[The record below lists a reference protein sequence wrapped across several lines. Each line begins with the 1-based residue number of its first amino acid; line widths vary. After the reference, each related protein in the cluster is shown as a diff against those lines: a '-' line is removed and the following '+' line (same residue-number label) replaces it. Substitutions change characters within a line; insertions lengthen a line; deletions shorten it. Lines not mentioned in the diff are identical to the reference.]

1 MIIIRFDNYLVSDV
15 IIAITEIIISS
26 SIRHLIGTCE
36 GHLVTRQ
43 KFELTRS
50 ENLVVNNVITRYFY
64 RKMTSGTV
72 L

>member
-1 MIIIRFDNYLVSDV
+1 MIIRFDNYLIFDV

-26 SIRHLIGTCE
+26 SIRHLIGNGE

-50 ENLVVNNVITRYFY
+50 ENLVVINVITRYFY
-64 RKMTSGTV
+64 RKMTSCTD